1 MTWSSANSRGAGE
14 ADVDL
19 DQIISILQATLRFAT
34 PICLGALAGIYCER
48 AGVVNIAIEGLM
60 LTSACTGFLGLLYA
74 NEVTGSPGLA
84 LLVGTLVGLLTGL
97 LLALLHG
104 VVSIRFKTDQII
116 SGTVINILAVGA
128 TGYIYRAYLATNAPV
143 SPGVYPFLSDMPII
157 GPIFAALEKIP
168 FIGPIL
174 FHHHPIAFGMLLLV
188 LLTHYVLFHT
198 AWGLRTRAVGEHPR
212 AADTAGI
219 NVNRMRYADVLVA
232 SLIAG
237 LGGIWFTLETV
248 GVFNPNMT
256 VGIGFIGLAAMIFG
270 KWHPLGALAAC
281 WLFGFLDAVSI
292 RLQGAEL
299 PVPYQFLS
307 MIPYLL
313 TIIVLAGAVGRA
325 RPPAAEGKPY
335 EHA

>member
-1 MTWSSANSRGAGE
+1 M
-14 ADVDL
+14 DL

-212 AADTAGI
+212 AADTLGV
-219 NVNRMRYADVLVA
+219 NVFRMRYANVLIGGMVA
-232 SLIAG
+232 ALA
-237 LGGIWFTLETV
+237 GIWFTLEQ
-248 GVFNPNMT
+248 
-256 VGIGFIGLAAMIFG
+256 VGIFTPGMTAGRGFIGLAAMIFG
-270 KWHPLGALAAC
+270 KWSPVGAFGAAL
-281 WLFGFLDAVSI
+281 LFAI
-292 RLQGAEL
+292 AEAIQPNLQIAF
-299 PVPYQFLS
+299 PRFPYQFFS
-307 MIPYLL
+307 MLPYLI
-313 TIIVLAGAVGRA
+313 TIFVLAGVVGRA
-325 RPPAAEGKPY
+325 LPPAADGQPY
-335 EHA
+335 EQA